1 MTDYVV
7 VKLDDCNE
15 AVDVMDE
22 VIAILKTV
30 ECGQDVWDRV
40 FAVRRWLE
48 NGGCTLDDLNR
59 KIVELQS
66 DCVDE
71 AFEWLGVRLYGV

>member
-40 FAVRRWLE
+40 FAVRRWLA
-48 NGGCTLDDLNR
+48 NGGCTLDDMVNR
-59 KIVELQS
+59 IIDNGS
-66 DCVDE
+66 DDAFDE
-71 AFEWLGVRLYGV
+71 IGVRLYGV

>member
-15 AVDVMDE
+15 AIDVMDE

-40 FAVRRWLE
+40 FAVRRWLA
-48 NGGCTLDDLNR
+48 NGGCTLDDMVNR
-59 KIVELQS
+59 IIDNGSDDAFDEKI
-66 DCVDE
+66 
-71 AFEWLGVRLYGV
+71 RLKWHTD

>member
-22 VIAILKTV
+22 VITVLKTA
-30 ECGQDVWDRV
+30 ECDQDVWDRV
-40 FAVRRWLE
+40 FAVRRWLA
-48 NGGCTLDDLNR
+48 NGGCTLDDMVNR
-59 KIVELQS
+59 IIDNGS
-66 DCVDE
+66 DDAFDE
-71 AFEWLGVRLYGV
+71 IGVRLYGV